1 MVLIK
6 TARYIFDKW
15 QIYNISKIKTK
26 QHDETYDLTSFM
38 ANPAA
43 QMLKNINKLVC
54 VSLGYSPS
62 ILNSFF
68 ATLASKLSQNF
79 VLFLFLR

>member
-6 TARYIFDKW
+6 TARYIFGKW

-43 QMLKNINKLVC
+43 
-54 VSLGYSPS
+54 
-62 ILNSFF
+62 
-68 ATLASKLSQNF
+68 
-79 VLFLFLR
+79 